1 MDEVPTAKVSTATAA
16 NIRLGRSLKL
26 PPNVEYEDPRVKEI
40 AIKQEE
46 LFQKFEQLN
55 AEMLALDEELLQIS
69 RNCKV

>member
-1 MDEVPTAKVSTATAA
+1 MDEVSTAKVSTLTAA
-16 NIRLGRSLKL
+16 NIRLARSLQL
-26 PPNVEYEDPRVKEI
+26 PTNVEYENPRVKEI

-69 RNCKV
+69 RNCT

>member
-1 MDEVPTAKVSTATAA
+1 MDEVSTAKVSTLTAA
-16 NIRLGRSLKL
+16 NIRLARSLQL
-26 PPNVEYEDPRVKEI
+26 PTNVEYENPRVKEI